1 MSAERSLIWDV
12 YQAYR
17 TILKEKNL
25 LDWDLLMYAAATKA
39 QKNPP
44 ATLYDTIIVDEA
56 QNTTIHELKTIITR
70 TGKNSKIVLLGD
82 TDQIDTPYID
92 SYSNGLTISVEKLK
106 SSHLTSHITLERGER
121 SELATLA
128 GQML

>member
-1 MSAERSLIWDV
+1 MMKQKGDIDIAPLSFIRG
-12 YQAYR
+12 R
-17 TILKEKNL
+17 TFA
-25 LDWDLLMYAAATKA
+25 DAF
-39 QKNPP
+39 
-44 ATLYDTIIVDEA
+44 IIVDEA

-70 TGKNSKIVLLGD
+70 TGKGSKIVLLGD

-92 SYSNGLTISVEKLK
+92 SYSNGLTIAVEKLK